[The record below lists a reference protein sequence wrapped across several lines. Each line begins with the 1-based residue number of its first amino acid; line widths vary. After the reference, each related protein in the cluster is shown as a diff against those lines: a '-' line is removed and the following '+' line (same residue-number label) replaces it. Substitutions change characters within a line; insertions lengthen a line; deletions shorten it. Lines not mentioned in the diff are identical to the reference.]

1 MKLCELINNLN
12 VKKILNPEDLEIKSL
27 SCNSKE
33 INNSG
38 LFFCFRGIKT
48 DGHLYYKEAISNGAV
63 AFITEREIDT
73 ICPQIIIDDAR
84 LAMGIVASNFYH
96 NPISKMK
103 LIGITG
109 TNGKTTTTYL
119 LREIFMEAGLKV
131 GLIGTSAIYID
142 TKKLPTNM
150 TTPDPIEL
158 HKIFNEMYE
167 SGVNV
172 VVMEITA
179 HALDLNKM
187 AGVKCD
193 IAVLTNITQDHLDYF
208 KTIEHYTDTKA
219 KLFSSKMCHL
229 ALINADDENGRLIAH
244 NTDVMCASYGITEPS
259 NVFAIDI
266 NMSVSGTTFFINLF
280 DELAEIKTNL
290 IGQFNVYNTLCACAV
305 ARLYGIPVNVIIEGV
320 ASLTSVEG
328 RFNQIVTKFGYTVII
343 DYAHTPDGLE
353 KVMDTARQICKGKLI
368 TVFGCGGDRDRT
380 KRPIMGRLA
389 TLKSDIIILT
399 SDNPRSENPDEII
412 AEIKTGILNTEN
424 VVSIENRKKAIEYAL
439 KIANAN
445 DIVLLCGKGAENYQE
460 MKGTKYPFKDEDEVL
475 KALKNLEEIRRN

>member
-1 MKLCELINNLN
+1 
-12 VKKILNPEDLEIKSL
+12 
-27 SCNSKE
+27 
-33 INNSG
+33 
-38 LFFCFRGIKT
+38 
-48 DGHLYYKEAISNGAV
+48 
-63 AFITEREIDT
+63 
-73 ICPQIIIDDAR
+73 
-84 LAMGIVASNFYH
+84 MGIVASNFYH

-142 TKKLPTNM
+142 AKKLPTHM

-158 HKIFNEMYE
+158 HKLFNDMYE
-167 SGVNV
+167 NGVQV

-179 HALDLNKM
+179 HAIDLNKM

-193 IAVLTNITQDHLDYF
+193 IAALTNITQDHLDYF
-208 KTIEHYTDTKA
+208 KTMENYTLTKA
-219 KLFSSKMCHL
+219 KLFTSNMCRL
-229 ALINADDENGRLIAH
+229 ALINADDASGRLIAH
-244 NTDVMCASYGITEPS
+244 NTDVKCASYGINEPS

-266 NMSVSGTTFFINLF
+266 NMSVNGTVFFINLF

-290 IGQFNVYNTLCACAV
+290 IGRFNVYNTLCACAV

-320 ASLTSVEG
+320 AALERVEG
-328 RFNQIVTKFGYTVII
+328 RFNQLQTPFGFSVII

-353 KVMDTARQICKGKLI
+353 NVIDTARQICTGKLI

-389 TLKSDIIILT
+389 SAKSDIIILT
-399 SDNPRSENPDEII
+399 SDNPRSENPYDII
-412 AEIKTGILNTEN
+412 AEIKAGITDAKN
-424 VVSIENRKKAIEYAL
+424 VVSEENRKKAIEYAL
-439 KIANAN
+439 KIANTN
-445 DIVLLCGKGAENYQE
+445 DIVLLCGKGAEDYQE
-460 MKGTKYPFKDEDEVL
+460 IKGVKYPFKDEDEVNNLL
-475 KALKNLEEIRRN
+475 KDLKK